1 MLLTLIARKI
11 PWLLA
16 TVVAVSFLTF
26 MLTSLLPGDPAR
38 SILGEDATEEAIQAV
53 RQQLGLDRPL
63 PVRYLSWV
71 SGVMTGD
78 LGRSFLTNQTV
89 GSTILERAPVTLQLG
104 VVAIGIALIL
114 AIPLGILSAYR
125 QGGIVDRVITG
136 GTFALLSIPNF
147 MMAILLIY
155 IFAVYLGWFPATGWT
170 RLTADPVGSL
180 RSTIMPAFALSAVN
194 IAVFTRLLR
203 ADMVSTLQED
213 FITMSE
219 AKGMRTR
226 RILLRHALKPSS
238 FSLMT
243 VVGIQLGAVIGG
255 SVVVEEIFALPG
267 VGRLLFSSVL
277 NRDLVVVQGVV
288 LVISVSYIFI
298 NFVVDLL
305 YSVLDPRI
313 RLGGSHG
320 RSG

>member
-1 MLLTLIARKI
+1 MLLNLIIRKV
-11 PWLLA
+11 PWLVA

-38 SILGEDATEEAIQAV
+38 SILGEDAAEETIQAV

-71 SGVMTGD
+71 SGVVTGD
-78 LGRSFLTNQTV
+78 LGRSFVTNQTV
-89 GSTILERAPVTLQLG
+89 SSTILERAPVTLQLG
-104 VVAIGIALIL
+104 VVAIVMALML
-114 AIPLGILSAYR
+114 AVPLGIISAYK
-125 QGGIVDRVITG
+125 QGGILDRVVTG

-155 IFAVYLGWFPATGWT
+155 VFAVYLGWFPATGWK
-170 RLTADPVGSL
+170 RLATDPIGSIRGTVL
-180 RSTIMPAFALSAVN
+180 PAFALSAVN
-194 IAVFTRLLR
+194 VAVFTRLLR
-203 ADMVSTLQED
+203 ADMVTTLQED

-267 VGRLLFSSVL
+267 VGRLLFSAVL

-288 LVISVSYIFI
+288 LVISISYIVI
-298 NFVVDLL
+298 NFVVDLM
-305 YSVLDPRI
+305 YSLLDPRI
-313 RLGGSHG
+313 RTGGSSG
-320 RSG
+320 RS